1 MNSLYRWLFHVSVQ
15 AYLTSAMLATTLVLL
30 QSFTPLQSMIEISS
44 HHILTVLY
52 IISASKMKAHRPNL
66 SDVFCM

>member
-1 MNSLYRWLFHVSVQ
+1 MNSLYRWLFRISAQ
-15 AYLTSAMLATTLVLL
+15 AYLPSAMLATTLVLSS
-30 QSFTPLQSMIEISS
+30 SFTPLQSMIEISS

-52 IISASKMKAHRPNL
+52 IISAPKMRAHRPNL